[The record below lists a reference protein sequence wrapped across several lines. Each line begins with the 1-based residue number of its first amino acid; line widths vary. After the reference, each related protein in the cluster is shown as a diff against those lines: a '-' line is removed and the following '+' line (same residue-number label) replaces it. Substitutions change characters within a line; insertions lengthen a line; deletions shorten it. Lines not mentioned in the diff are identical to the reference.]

1 MPYAR
6 YLRIG
11 GPKLNIIISNASS
24 DPIYLQI
31 TNQIKKYI
39 ITGDLVESEPLP
51 SIRKLAKE
59 LQISVITTKRAYEE
73 LEKEGLVESVRGK
86 GFFVALRN
94 KELLREKKMQ
104 LIEDHLSKI
113 IDESKML
120 GISLEEFIEIITL
133 LYE

>member
-1 MPYAR
+1 M
-6 YLRIG
+6 
-11 GPKLNIIISNASS
+11 NIIISNASS